1 MKRFSRAEAI
11 PSGDAARLGEEL
23 RDARISSG
31 LSIEDMSAVLRI
43 RRVYL
48 VALEEGRVK
57 DLPSPAYAVGFVRNY
72 ATSLGL
78 DAEDF
83 VRRFRECTG
92 AVAPKRQD
100 LVFPEPV
107 PERGVPSGAI
117 ILIGV
122 VLAAAAYGAW
132 YTWSSG
138 GDRSV
143 DAVPPVPPRLER
155 AAREGTSPEP
165 PPPASG
171 QTTTV
176 PLPEPVPV
184 PVVVPPPPPPPPPP
198 PSPTDASR
206 ITLRFTQ
213 QVWMQVRA
221 PGQQQPVHER
231 VMRAGETYTPPN
243 REGLLM
249 TLGSVAGVEVTV
261 DGQQQP
267 GFAPGAGTR
276 RNIPLDPVLFRAGV
290 VPPGARFTT
299 PPAANPAQQAPRPA
313 APAPAARPQ

>member
-1 MKRFSRAEAI
+1 M

-48 VALEEGRVK
+48 LALEEGRVR
-57 DLPSPAYAVGFVRNY
+57 DLPSPAYALGFVRNY

-83 VRRFRECTG
+83 VRRFRETIG
-92 AVAPKRQD
+92 TVVQKKQD

-107 PERGVPSGAI
+107 PERGIPSGAI
-117 ILIGV
+117 ILVGV
-122 VLAAAAYGAW
+122 LLAAAAYGAW
-132 YTWSSG
+132 YSWSSG
-138 GDRSV
+138 GDRTV

-165 PPPASG
+165 PPPASSSS
-171 QTTTV
+171 V

-213 QVWMQVRA
+213 PVWTQVRA
-221 PGQQQPVHER
+221 PGQQAPLLER
-231 VMRAGETYTPPN
+231 VMRAGETWTPPN
-243 REGLLM
+243 REGLLL
-249 TLGSVAGVEVTV
+249 TLGSVAGVEVLV

-267 GFAPGAGTR
+267 GFAPGQGTR
-276 RNIPLDPVLFRAGV
+276 RAIPLDPVLFRAGLV
-290 VPPGARFTT
+290 QPGARFTT
-299 PPAANPAQQAPRPA
+299 PPAAPSPAASAPAPQQQPATRPA
-313 APAPAARPQ
+313 APTAPRTQ